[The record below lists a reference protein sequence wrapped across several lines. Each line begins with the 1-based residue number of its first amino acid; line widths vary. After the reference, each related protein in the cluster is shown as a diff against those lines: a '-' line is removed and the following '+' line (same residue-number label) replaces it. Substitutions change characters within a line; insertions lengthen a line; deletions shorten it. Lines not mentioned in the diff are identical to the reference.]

1 VRRNI
6 PATRLWCGK
15 GAHLFIKFY
24 DSRNKESVYSIE
36 ATRQDD
42 WPNIMNFKKEK
53 SLWK

>member
-24 DSRNKESVYSIE
+24 DSRNKESVYSIDGKQRDK
-36 ATRQDD
+36 TT
-42 WPNIMNFKKEK
+42 
-53 SLWK
+53 SLIS